1 MAILG
6 ADTIKSG
13 LEALPTW
20 KDRVLPIFELTSPTL
35 RPYFVS
41 WIGDE
46 TTLTKKIADYDY
58 PDREDT
64 AALDLGNSGMDRP
77 MTLFFTGVS
86 ADTESRSFQD
96 AFKDRGQ
103 WTILHPTEG
112 FIDLMPYSVTRKNQP
127 VKSGNV
133 WVVEV
138 DFKERITIAELT
150 LGVSTSF
157 LELLSGV
164 LLGAAGALA
173 LVQAVGLFVLDSVE
187 EITAITSSFTK
198 AKDSIQDRLASQAE
212 LNEDVNK
219 EFNQRIGELEELLI
233 QPQIDVN
240 QILTSTQELI
250 ALPAKASKNFTT
262 RFELYRQLTND
273 LLGLTPSGSSPSDK
287 NTVASQE
294 FLLSSIIMTNTE
306 IVTSTEFGNRAE
318 ALTAIT
324 NINTQFKLMTGTV
337 EETQKNFKDELFK
350 NQYFSQTD
358 SYSSLAKL
366 QSKTIEYLNVS
377 LFDLAVEK
385 RVVIGNPTSTL
396 AFVVNEYGSTGE
408 NDELF
413 TKFLSSNKLHG
424 KDILLLPRDKEVVVN
439 AS

>member
-20 KDRVLPIFELTSPTL
+20 KDRILPFVTLVSPNL
-35 RPYFVS
+35 RPYLVS

-96 AFKDRGQ
+96 AFKQRGQ
-103 WTILHPTEG
+103 WTILHATEG

-127 VKSGNV
+127 IKSGNV

-150 LGVSTSF
+150 LGAFPSF
-157 LELLSGV
+157 LELLSGAI
-164 LLGAAGALA
+164 LGAAGALA
-173 LVQAVGLFVLDSVE
+173 LVQAVGLLALDSFE
-187 EITAITSSFTK
+187 EITAITSTFTK
-198 AKDSIQDRLASQAE
+198 AKDSIKDKLANQAE

-219 EFNQRIGELEELLI
+219 EFNQRLGELEDLLI
-233 QPQIDVN
+233 QPLIDVN
-240 QILTSTQELI
+240 QILSSTQELI

-262 RFELYRQLTND
+262 RFELYRQLASD
-273 LLGLTPSGSSPSDK
+273 ILGLTPTGAEISDR
-287 NTVASQE
+287 NIIASQE

-306 IVTSTEFGNRAE
+306 IVTSSTFPNRAS
-318 ALTAIT
+318 AIGAID
-324 NINTQFKLMTGTV
+324 NLSSEFKKMTGAV
-337 EETQKNFKDELFK
+337 QDVQLNFKDELFK
-350 NQYFSQTD
+350 NQYFSQTE
-358 SYSSLAKL
+358 SYAGLAKL
-366 QSKTIEYLNVS
+366 QSKTIEYLNDS
-377 LFDLAVEK
+377 LFNLAVEK
-385 RVVIGNPTSTL
+385 RVVIGNPISTL
-396 AFVVNEYGSTGE
+396 VFVINEFGTTGE
-408 NDELF
+408 NDILF
-413 TKFLSSNKLHG
+413 TEFLQANKLHG
-424 KDILLLPRDKEVVVN
+424 SDILLLPRNKEVIVN